1 MSAAPSPDAPSGPT
15 RRAVI
20 LTGGALGVLAGLGVL
35 RPTRAEAAP
44 AAPAS
49 AAATERPHRT
59 LLGVL

>member
-1 MSAAPSPDAPSGPT
+1 MSATPSPAAPSGPT

-20 LTGGALGVLAGLGVL
+20 LTGGALGVLAGLGIL
-35 RPTRAEAAP
+35 RPARAEAVP

-49 AAATERPHRT
+49 AAANERPHRT